1 MSKRPEDPK
10 IPVPAYIV
18 TYSDMITLLL
28 TFFVMLL
35 SLAETQVDEHKF
47 MAGRYS
53 FKTAFSDFGLSGFLI
68 NRNSRPELDHPKPK
82 YRIDEGQDEEIGR
95 SVDAETEM
103 VRRALLEVERMMNI
117 SPSHICGMDKTFLQ
131 PGINFQPGS
140 WDLDADAQKKIAALC
155 EQIEVDY
162 TLQEPILYVLGLAA
176 DAKNERQQWIVSSQR
191 AKAVTDAI
199 RTQIPENLKWPVFCW
214 GAANG
219 GQWVDR
225 NGQTTQDNNILIAIL
240 TETK

>member
-1 MSKRPEDPK
+1 MSKRPKDPK

-47 MAGRYS
+47 MAGCYS
-53 FKTAFSDFGLSGFLI
+53 FKSAVADFGLSGFLI
-68 NRNSRPELDHPKPK
+68 NQNRGPGLEHPKPK
-82 YRIDEGQDEEIGR
+82 YRIDEGEDEENDR
-95 SVDAETEM
+95 SIDAETEM
-103 VRRALLEVERMMNI
+103 VRRILLEVERMMKI

-131 PGINFQPGS
+131 PGIEFQSDS
-140 WDLDADAQKKIAALC
+140 WDIDDDAQKRISAIC
-155 EQIEVDY
+155 EQIKIDY

-176 DAKNERQQWIVSSQR
+176 DAKNDRQQWIVSSQR
-191 AKAVTDAI
+191 AKAVADAI

-214 GAANG
+214 GAADG
-219 GQWVDR
+219 GQWVGR
-225 NGQTTQDNNILIAIL
+225 NGQTTQNNQILIAVL

>member
-1 MSKRPEDPK
+1 MSKQLEDSK
-10 IPVPAYIV
+10 TPVPSYIV

-47 MAGRYS
+47 MEGYYS
-53 FKTAFSDFGLSGFLI
+53 FKSALADFGLPGILI
-68 NRNSRPELDHPKPK
+68 NPDTGPELEHPKPK
-82 YRIDEGQDEEIGR
+82 HQIDKGEDEKNDR
-95 SVDAETEM
+95 SIDAETEM
-103 VRRALLEVERMMNI
+103 VRRILMDVERMMKI

-140 WDLDADAQKKIAALC
+140 WDVDTNTQKKITALC
-155 EQIEVDY
+155 EQIKVDY
-162 TLQEPILYVLGLAA
+162 ALQEPILYVLGLAA
-176 DAKNERQQWIVSSQR
+176 DTKNEQQQWIVSSQR
-191 AKAVTDAI
+191 AKAVADAV

-219 GQWVDR
+219 GKWVGR
-225 NGQTTQDNNILIAIL
+225 NGQTTENNQILIAVL

>member
-1 MSKRPEDPK
+1 MSKQPEESK
-10 IPVPAYIV
+10 TPVPSYIV

-53 FKTAFSDFGLSGFLI
+53 FKSAVADFGLSGFLI
-68 NRNSRPELDHPKPK
+68 NQDSGPQLDHPKPK
-82 YRIDEGQDEEIGR
+82 YRIDEGKDKENDR
-95 SVDAETEM
+95 SIDAETEM

-131 PGINFQPGS
+131 PGIEFQPGS
-140 WDLDADAQKKIAALC
+140 WDIDADAKKKISALC
-155 EQIEVDY
+155 EQIKVNY
-162 TLQEPILYVLGLAA
+162 TQQEPILYVLGLAA
-176 DAKNERQQWIVSSQR
+176 DTKNDRQQWIVSSQR
-191 AKAVTDAI
+191 AKAVSDAI
-199 RTQIPENLKWPVFCW
+199 RTQIPEDLKWPVYCW
-214 GAANG
+214 GGADG
-219 GQWVDR
+219 GEWVGR
-225 NGQTTQDNNILIAIL
+225 NGQTTKNNQILIAVL